1 MEGERRHELE
11 ENDLAE
17 SVATLVQRM
26 RPHLW
31 TAATA
36 ALALVGGLAAWS
48 LISAQQAASRSRSWD
63 ACMAALAERNPERLN
78 DVIRQYPGSPAA
90 QWSQLLLADS
100 AIAEGSQ
107 QMFSDR
113 TRGRERLEAA
123 VAIYSTLLGE
133 RPQPLIAERAVFG
146 MAKAREGLGQLEEAR
161 KGYEA
166 IVSEYPTS
174 AVRGIA
180 QNRIAALSSEATRQ
194 WYDWFAAQNVAVPA
208 AAADASQSPA
218 SNVQPSPPAAPDAAP
233 AAAGPA
239 ASPAAA
245 AGSQPGAGG
254 K

>member
-1 MEGERRHELE
+1 MDGEQRHDLE

-17 SVATLVQRM
+17 SVMTVVQKL

-36 ALALVGGLAAWS
+36 ALALVGGMAAWS
-48 LISAQQAASRSRSWD
+48 LITAQQAASRSRSWD
-63 ACMAALAERNPERLN
+63 ACMAALAERNPERLG

-107 QMFSDR
+107 QLFADR
-113 TRGRERLEAA
+113 NRGRERLEAA
-123 VAIYSTLLGE
+123 VGIYSTLLGE
-133 RPQPLIAERAVFG
+133 RPQGLIAERAVFG
-146 MAKAREGLGQLEEAR
+146 LAKAREGLGQLEEAR
-161 KGYEA
+161 RGYEA
-166 IVSEYPTS
+166 LVAEYPAS

-180 QNRIAALSSEATRQ
+180 ANRIAALSSDATRQ

-208 AAADASQSPA
+208 AAAGDQ
-218 SNVQPSPPAAPDAAP
+218 AAPPTSNAQP
-233 AAAGPA
+233 AT
-239 ASPAAA
+239 PAAA
-245 AGSQPGAGG
+245 APPAAAPGSSEPAGAAAGTGG